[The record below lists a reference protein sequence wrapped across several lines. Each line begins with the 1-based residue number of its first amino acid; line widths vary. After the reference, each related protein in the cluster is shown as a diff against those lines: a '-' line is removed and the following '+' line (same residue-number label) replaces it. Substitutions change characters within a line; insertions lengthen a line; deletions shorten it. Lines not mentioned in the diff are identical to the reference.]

1 LITRFRLKPVR
12 GYDDQAQALALLLQ
26 EQGLVAT
33 GDDRAYTKIMQAAR
47 RAPGDYS
54 SKIALQLEPA
64 MRADEATKTVLRF
77 LLLVM
82 QQNEAGI
89 KKDIDTEFL
98 HDFRVAVR
106 RTRSALSQVKR
117 VFPTAVTERFKA
129 DFRAVGRF
137 SNDLRDLD
145 VYLLSETGYRALL
158 PEILADDI
166 GPLFTH
172 LKRKRSQVLKQ
183 VRRDLESEQ
192 YLRIIQAWQAFL
204 NEPSRDDPSAPNA
217 GQPIINLAQAR
228 LYKIYRRIV
237 KAGHQILENVADEK
251 LHALRIEC
259 KKLRYLME
267 FFASLFPEDEIGQLV
282 KQLKKLQ
289 DNLGDFN
296 DLCVQEEY
304 LLRAAAEL
312 PAAKAEPQEALLAI
326 GGLISRLDQ
335 ERQVVKAD
343 FAKTFTNFASPEN
356 QAHFKRLF
364 KPQKKVAA
372 R

>member
-1 LITRFRLKPVR
+1 
-12 GYDDQAQALALLLQ
+12 
-26 EQGLVAT
+26 
-33 GDDRAYTKIMQAAR
+33 
-47 RAPGDYS
+47 
-54 SKIALQLEPA
+54 
-64 MRADEATKTVLRF
+64 
-77 LLLVM
+77 
-82 QQNEAGI
+82 
-89 KKDIDTEFL
+89 
-98 HDFRVAVR
+98 
-106 RTRSALSQVKR
+106 
-117 VFPTAVTERFKA
+117 
-129 DFRAVGRF
+129 
-137 SNDLRDLD
+137 
-145 VYLLSETGYRALL
+145 
-158 PEILADDI
+158 
-166 GPLFTH
+166 
-172 LKRKRSQVLKQ
+172 
-183 VRRDLESEQ
+183 
-192 YLRIIQAWQAFL
+192 
-204 NEPSRDDPSAPNA
+204 
-217 GQPIINLAQAR
+217 
-228 LYKIYRRIV
+228 V

-312 PAAKAEPQEALLAI
+312 PAAKAESQEALLAI